1 METLIAL
8 SPILL
13 MFFLAVLI
21 IAIIFFVAKRSS
33 RSGKATEYERRI
45 QTLEE
50 ENRRLKETQRH
61 Q

>member
-1 METLIAL
+1 MKNLIAL

-13 MFFLAVLI
+13 MLFLAVLI
-21 IAIIFFVAKRSS
+21 TAVIFFIAKRSS
-33 RSGKATEYERRI
+33 RSEKITEYERRI
-45 QTLEE
+45 QALEE